1 MTEQNR
7 LKQIV
12 EAALLAAGKP
22 LSLDELI
29 GLFAESEQP
38 EKKSLREVLAELAED
53 YQGRGIEVTE
63 IGSGFRIQVRAEFS
77 PWVSKLW
84 AERPP
89 KYSRALLETLALIA
103 YRQPITRGEIE
114 DIRGVSVSTNII
126 KTLTER
132 EWVRVVG
139 HRDVP
144 GKPALYATT
153 KEFLDYFNL
162 KSLNELPTLAE
173 IRDLDSINR
182 ELELQDPDK
191 VTDEHAEGEAKASE
205 VSEEDPESQQDGDDA
220 TLTDEIE
227 TESAVQES
235 EAESVGEPEVG
246 SEAEVEVD
254 AEAETEVFTEAS
266 DEADSFDVLDS
277 AETTTGDDGSDQQI
291 DVDTEPMDDVE
302 QPETEPPVVA
312 LSDEEQTPLKTK
324 IDE

>member
-7 LKQIV
+7 LKQII

-22 LSLDELI
+22 LSLDEMI

-38 EKKSLREVLAELAED
+38 EKKRLREVLAELAED
-53 YQGRGIEVTE
+53 YDGRGIEVTE
-63 IGSGFRIQVRAEFS
+63 VGSGFRIQVRAEFS

-84 AERPP
+84 VERPP

-126 KTLTER
+126 KTLSER

-191 VTDEHAEGEAKASE
+191 VSDQQPEGEAKAAE
-205 VSEEDPESQQDGDDA
+205 GSEEDSETQQDCDDA
-220 TLTDEIE
+220 ISTDEIE
-227 TESAVQES
+227 TESAVKES
-235 EAESVGEPEVG
+235 EAE
-246 SEAEVEVD
+246 
-254 AEAETEVFTEAS
+254 AEAATEVFTES
-266 DEADSFDVLDS
+266 SNETDSFDHLDS
-277 AETTTGDDGSDQQI
+277 AETPSAEDDAPDRQI
-291 DVDTEPMDDVE
+291 DVDTEPMDDAE
-302 QPETEPPVVA
+302 QPETEPPAVA
-312 LSDEEQTPLKTK
+312 LSDEEQTPLKTE